1 VIKSFADKL
10 AAAVFSGQEVR
21 RMAKPLQ
28 NAARRKLMMLDAAS
42 SLDTLRA
49 TPGNRLEVLKGN
61 RKGQH
66 SIRINDQ
73 WRVCF
78 KWEAGHALSVQIV
91 DYH

>member
-10 AAAVFSGQEVR
+10 AAAVFSGQETR
-21 RMAKPLQ
+21 RLAKPLQ
-28 NAARRKLMMLDAAS
+28 KAARRKLTMLDAAS

-49 TPGNRLEVLKGN
+49 IPGNRLEPLKGD

-66 SIRINDQ
+66 GVRINDQ
-73 WRVCF
+73 WRLCF
-78 KWEAGHALSVQIV
+78 RWEAGHAWDVEIV